1 MFKVSNVSLVCPRA
15 NFDNRSEVKSSTQTP
30 LNQTV
35 NTGRTMGDLSKLAR
49 LAASTTLDR
58 KLMENLIREKV
69 GTKKMELEAI
79 KIHREASKR
88 EILQEKKGSNN
99 AYIREFRSTSTLM
112 DLLNLKQKYAKTEEK
127 RARGHYQREKKFKSQ
142 KHSEGS
148 SKG

>member
-1 MFKVSNVSLVCPRA
+1 MLKMSNVSLVCPRA

-35 NTGRTMGDLSKLAR
+35 NIGRTMGDLSKLAR

-88 EILQEKKGSNN
+88 EILQEKKGSNKCLHKGIQEYIN
-99 AYIREFRSTSTLM
+99 A
-112 DLLNLKQKYAKTEEK
+112 N
-127 RARGHYQREKKFKSQ
+127 GPVKFKAKICQ
-142 KHSEGS
+142 D
-148 SKG
+148 